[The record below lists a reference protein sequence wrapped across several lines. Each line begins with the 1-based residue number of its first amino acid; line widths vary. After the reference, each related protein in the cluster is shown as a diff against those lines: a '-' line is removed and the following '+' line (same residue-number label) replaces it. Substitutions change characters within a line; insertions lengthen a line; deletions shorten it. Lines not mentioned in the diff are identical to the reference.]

1 MNIETF
7 SEEYK
12 NTISVLSTLGTWAA
26 VLASLW
32 IAART
37 QKPKLRIFVNKNVL
51 IPSEAQTTG
60 QVDWDKCED
69 SIGVDIQNIGPTTV
83 YIHYWS
89 FIWRFPWWRSAGMQ
103 INPYLPDFRREPIKL
118 DPGQSATISLTNDL
132 AEFRKALEDLCKKS
146 KVPNFF
152 RRSVRLQVTTA
163 NGIKFKAKIGDDLKK
178 WIKE

>member
-1 MNIETF
+1 MPKNIRILF
-7 SEEYK
+7 S
-12 NTISVLSTLGTWAA
+12 IFSTLGTWAA

-32 IAART
+32 IAANS
-37 QKPKLRIFVNKNVL
+37 QKPKLRAFVNKNVL

-89 FIWRFPWWRSAGMQ
+89 FIWRLPFWRSGGIQ
-103 INPYLPDFRREPIKL
+103 INPYMPVFRCEPIKL
-118 DPGQSATISLTNDL
+118 DPGKSAAISLTNDL
-132 AEFRKALEDLCKKS
+132 TGFRKAIGDLCKRS
-146 KVPNFF
+146 KVPKFF

-163 NGIKFKAKIGDDLKK
+163 NGLKIKAKIGDDLKK
-178 WIKE
+178 WLKE